1 MNDRFKRALTVSTA
15 VHVGVILLVV
25 VTPLLSNLLRPR
37 RPKDIT
43 FIDMMASLPAMPVAP
58 VDVAPQP
65 QPQPTPPQPAPPK
78 SEPVVKSSTAEKS
91 KIKTSTNKVVRKDVP
106 KQTASAPVK
115 STLTP
120 EQIKK
125 VLDSGVKFT
134 GLPGSATGEFSDLG
148 LYYAIVQ
155 QTMYGAWQ
163 QPGTVARG
171 QAAEVSMRIARSGA
185 VLQRRLS
192 RSSGNALMDASVMRA
207 VESVSRLKPLP
218 PEIGGPH
225 LDVTVEFVIG
235 DGF

>member
-25 VTPLLSNLLRPR
+25 VTPLLSSLLRPR

-58 VDVAPQP
+58 ADVAPQP
-65 QPQPTPPQPAPPK
+65 QPAQPQPSPPK
-78 SEPVVKSSTAEKS
+78 SEPVVKSTTAEKS
-91 KIKTSTNKVVRKDVP
+91 KIKTSTNRIVRKDVP

-134 GLPGSATGEFSDLG
+134 GIPGAATGEFSDLG

-163 QPGTVARG
+163 QPGTAARG
-171 QAAEVSMRIARSGA
+171 EAAEVSLRIARSGA

-192 RSSGNALMDASVMRA
+192 RSSGSALLDASVMRA